1 MLRRK
6 RGAKNELTKYK
17 GRCVYNDKRR
27 VNREFIETFS
37 PAVRH
42 TTVKTSV
49 AVSCVKRR
57 KRFSFD
63 VSGAYLQ
70 GKYTI
75 NEEVYARP
83 PRGFRKFDPVTEV
96 PIVWKMKTPLYGQG
110 DAGLVWFRTIK
121 NQLTNVQSF
130 NQSDS
135 DPSYFWKRT

>member
-1 MLRRK
+1 M
-6 RGAKNELTKYK
+6 
-17 GRCVYNDKRR
+17 
-27 VNREFIETFS
+27 VNAAIPHAALSEA
-37 PAVRH
+37 PL
-42 TTVKTSV
+42 
-49 AVSCVKRR
+49 AVSCLHQQCLRNRR
-57 KRFSFD
+57 RR
-63 VSGAYLQ
+63 
-70 GKYTI
+70 
-75 NEEVYARP
+75 RP